1 MKILITGFEKFGD
14 YNENITEIMCQKK
27 KLGEHDLE
35 SIVFPVRIFAHSA
48 DDYGKKIVQ
57 KAQEI
62 GVDAIISLGMASDVF
77 GVRIETR
84 ATNWVENQKY
94 CWPSEQERVLD
105 NRFMPSYTLRVNL
118 AQWNLGKTMFGLRDA
133 GLVHED
139 SLSGDANNFCCNA
152 LMFRTLQALNEV
164 QCEIPYTFLHVSC
177 NKEAVKGIKNF
188 SKRKY
193 LTSIEELEKALLIFI
208 ESLN

>member
-1 MKILITGFEKFGD
+1 
-14 YNENITEIMCQKK
+14 
-27 KLGEHDLE
+27 
-35 SIVFPVRIFAHSA
+35 VFPVRIFAHSA

-62 GVDAIISLGMASDVF
+62 GADAIISLGMASDVF

-94 CWPSEQERVLD
+94 CLPSEQEKVLD
-105 NRFMPSYTLRVNL
+105 NRFVSSYTLRVNL
-118 AQWNLGKTMFGLRDA
+118 SQWNLGKIILGLRDA

-164 QCEIPYTFLHVSC
+164 ECEIPYIFLHVSC
-177 NKEAVKGIKNF
+177 SKEATKGIKGFN
-188 SKRKY
+188 KRKH
-193 LTSIEELEKALLIFI
+193 LTSISELEKALIVFI
-208 ESLN
+208 DSLKN